1 MMEVMNEEKNRSF
14 LNMNSHTKYGFA
26 QEKKNLV
33 AVSTMIQNSKLNT
46 SHSSAAIVITTKQD
60 DIVVF

>member
-1 MMEVMNEEKNRSF
+1 MMEIMNEEKNRSF

-26 QEKKNLV
+26 QEKKNGRCV
-33 AVSTMIQNSKLNT
+33 YNDPKFKIKQ
-46 SHSSAAIVITTKQD
+46 SHSSTTKQD